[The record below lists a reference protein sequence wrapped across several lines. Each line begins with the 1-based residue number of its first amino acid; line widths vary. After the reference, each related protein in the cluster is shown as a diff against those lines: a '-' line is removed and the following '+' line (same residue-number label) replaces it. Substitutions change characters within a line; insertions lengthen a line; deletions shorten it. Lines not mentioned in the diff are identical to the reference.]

1 MKVRTMKNQTANWR
15 EQQVVL
21 LKNSKETR
29 KGTQRGYNTIT
40 LGQIFAPGIDI
51 SDFWYLR
58 QSQAKFRAPYVLLR
72 KKLPAVFADILA
84 QLGAAQ

>member
-1 MKVRTMKNQTANWR
+1 MKVRIMKNQKDNWR
-15 EQQVVL
+15 ERCVVL

-58 QSQAKFRAPYVLLR
+58 QSQAKFRAPYVLPR